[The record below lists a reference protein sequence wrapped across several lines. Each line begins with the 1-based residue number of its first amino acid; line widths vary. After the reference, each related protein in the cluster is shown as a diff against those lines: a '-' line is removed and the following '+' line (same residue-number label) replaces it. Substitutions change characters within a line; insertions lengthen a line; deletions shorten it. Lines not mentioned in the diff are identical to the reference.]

1 MVINPAPGCRNRELS
16 MTAAIQ
22 YCVRATDAA
31 IARLYLSLFH
41 EKSAVLGFLFHS
53 LFRDASQID
62 LNVVDPLQRTT
73 VDQFRQF
80 IEYYLK
86 HGYQFITPQDLLDG
100 LRPQGRYAV
109 ITFDDGYFNNSL
121 ARPILEEYKVPAV
134 FFISTN
140 HVRENRCYWWD
151 VLYRQRKAEGAPHA
165 RIYREAIGMKH
176 LRTEEIERQL
186 VARFGRQAFVPRGD
200 IDRPF
205 TPVELAD
212 FARCPFVQLGNHTAN
227 HAILTD
233 YTLDEVRTQVQGAQD
248 WLEELTGTRPIA
260 IAYPNGAHDAAIVNV
275 CVELGL
281 KVGFTVRPEKA
292 PFEALSQ
299 NMLRIGRFATHGD
312 GPILQQCRTYR
323 SDFSFYGKFRDGY
336 LRFARGMV
344 AQ

>member
-1 MVINPAPGCRNRELS
+1 

-31 IARLYLSLFH
+31 IARLYLALFR
-41 EKSAVLGFLFHS
+41 EKNAVLSFLFHS
-53 LFRDASQID
+53 LFRDSSQIA
-62 LNVVDPLQRTT
+62 LNLVDPLQRTT
-73 VDQFRQF
+73 IGQFRQF
-80 IEYYLK
+80 IEYYLD
-86 HGYQFITPQDLLDG
+86 HGYQFISPQNLLNG
-100 LRPQGRYAV
+100 LKPEGKYAL
-109 ITFDDGYFNNSL
+109 ITFDDGYFNNAL

-151 VLYRQRKAEGAPHA
+151 VLYRQRRAEGASEA

-176 LRTEEIERQL
+176 LRTEEIERRL
-186 VARFGRQAFVPRGD
+186 GERFGPQAFVPRGD

-205 TPVELAD
+205 TPAELRD
-212 FARCPFVQLGNHTAN
+212 FARSPFVHLGNHTAN

-233 YTLDEVRTQVQGAQD
+233 YTLEEVRAQIHGAQE
-248 WLEELTGTRPIA
+248 WLKEITGVRPVA
-260 IAYPNGAHDAAIVNV
+260 IAYPNGAHDAKIVKI
-275 CVELGL
+275 CAELGL

-292 PFEALSQ
+292 PFDALPQ
-299 NMLRIGRFATHGD
+299 NLLRLGRFATHGD
-312 GPILQQCRTYR
+312 GPIEQQCRTYR

-336 LRFARGMV
+336 LRFARGTV